1 MYIPPMGMR
10 KADGSGQN
18 QKKELENGTI
28 IGHVF
33 SDLSYTSPVVFV
45 YLLKECYARGTLK
58 ATTKFRFLQQQV
70 LKALRNVPQPG
81 PVTFVVKCL
90 YILPLHGHLYAE
102 GFSHLLISSMNR
114 LEAAYKSRSDCS
126 VAKNIAARLFLDILA
141 CYVIHEERI
150 LVKILESFDVK
161 MEDIGKAFY
170 DYELYDSSLC
180 TVNSFI
186 EQYIIQLVESKSYT
200 TAVSLLEKFSIR
212 QCSQSFLFAMVEN
225 KQFRAAEKWAKFM
238 GKPMLCLLI
247 QKYIDMDLL
256 KHAYI
261 MIKTNDLK
269 QEFPD
274 AWRLYKERSIKKL
287 VEKGFWETAEM
298 KTNDDLQLVEYLVY
312 LALES
317 GYSEKVAELCEKYSL
332 DGFQQAAAVT
342 EACPSK
348 ARYLCLSDLI
358 SMEDVIWVD
367 TVDALLDATT
377 CLEGKKV
384 IGMDCEWR
392 ANYVK
397 GSKPNKVSILQIAFD
412 KKVLIFDLL
421 KLSEDGGAVMD
432 DCFKRILH
440 SHRILKLGYNVQCD
454 LHQLTQSYEELE
466 CFQSYDMLLDIQ
478 KMFKQGSGG
487 LSGLC
492 KKILGSGLNKGRR
505 DSNWNQR
512 PLSPSQ
518 IEYAAL
524 DAAVLLP
531 LFHHV
536 CSQSESEDMEGKRSK
551 YEWRSCIV
559 SMVSNKKNPKKLP

>member
-1 MYIPPMGMR
+1 MGMQ
-10 KADGSGQN
+10 KADGSGQH
-18 QKKELENGTI
+18 QKKEIENGRI
-28 IGHVF
+28 IPHVF

-58 ATTKFRFLQQQV
+58 ATAKFRVLQQQV
-70 LKALRNVPQPG
+70 LKALHNVPQPG

-90 YILPLHGHLYAE
+90 YILPLHGPLYAE

-114 LEAAYKSRSDCS
+114 LEAAYKSCSDCS
-126 VAKNIAARLFLDILA
+126 VAKNIAARLFLDIIA
-141 CYVIHEERI
+141 CYIIHDERI
-150 LVKILESFDVK
+150 LVKILESFDVN
-161 MEDIGKAFY
+161 MEDIGKAFS

-186 EQYIIQLVESKSYT
+186 EHYIIQLVESKSYT

-212 QCSQSFLFAMVEN
+212 QCSQSFLLAMIEN
-225 KQFRAAEKWAKFM
+225 KKFGAAEKWAKFM

-247 QKYIDMDLL
+247 QKYINMDLL

-261 MIKTNDLK
+261 IIKTNDLK
-269 QEFPD
+269 EEFPD

-298 KTNDDLQLVEYLVY
+298 KTNDDLQLVEYL
-312 LALES
+312 
-317 GYSEKVAELCEKYSL
+317 
-332 DGFQQAAAVT
+332 
-342 EACPSK
+342 
-348 ARYLCLSDLI
+348 
-358 SMEDVIWVD
+358 DVIWVD
-367 TVDALLDATT
+367 TVDALLDATI
-377 CLEGKKV
+377 CLEGIKV

-392 ANYVK
+392 ANCVK

-412 KKVLIFDLL
+412 KKVFIFDLL
-421 KLSEDGGAVMD
+421 KLFEDGHAVMD

-454 LHQLTQSYEELE
+454 LHQLTQSYAELE

-478 KMFKQGSGG
+478 KLFKQGSGG

-492 KKILGSGLNKGRR
+492 KKILGSGLNKARR

-512 PLSPSQ
+512 PLNPSQ

-531 LFHHV
+531 LFHHI
-536 CSQSESEDMEGKRSK
+536 CSQAESEDMEGKHTKS
-551 YEWRSCIV
+551 EWRSCIV
-559 SMVSNKKNPKKLP
+559 SMVSNKKNPKKFP